1 MAEVRR
7 RGRAHLAGHGQ
18 VTGFLQA
25 TVYGLLQGGLLALVA
40 VGFSLVWG
48 VMNVVNLSHGAFVVL
63 GAYVGWQLNSSLGL
77 DPFLGM
83 VVVALVLFCIGYAVQ
98 RFLINLVVNGPI
110 FITLLLTFGLELLL
124 VQGMNIVFTANYQSI
139 PTSYAGNAI
148 VLGGIQVPLGRLL
161 AFLLAVGITVL
172 LVKVM
177 ANTRVGMSIMATG
190 MDRGAA
196 RLMGIRARHVYALTF
211 GIATALAGMAGT
223 MVGTVGTFNPAAAG
237 GFTLL
242 SFVIAVLG
250 GLGNMYGA
258 MVGGLL
264 MGLVQAWGGY
274 YLSGTWVNALAF
286 LVLVIVLMFRP
297 SGLVGKAFYAA
308 RVEV

>member
-1 MAEVRR
+1 MAQGLRR
-7 RGRAHLAGHGQ
+7 SRTHLAWNDQ

-63 GAYVGWQLNSSLGL
+63 GAYVGWQLNISLGL

-83 VVVALVLFCIGYAVQ
+83 VIVALVLFCIGYAVQ

-177 ANTRVGMSIMATG
+177 ANTRIGMSIMATG

>member
-1 MAEVRR
+1 M
-7 RGRAHLAGHGQ
+7 
-18 VTGFLQA
+18 TGFLQA

-63 GAYVGWQLNSSLGL
+63 GAYVGWQLNISLGL

-83 VVVALVLFCIGYAVQ
+83 VIVALVLFCIGYAVQ

-177 ANTRVGMSIMATG
+177 ANTRIGMSIMATG

-286 LVLVIVLMFRP
+286 LVLAIVLMFRP